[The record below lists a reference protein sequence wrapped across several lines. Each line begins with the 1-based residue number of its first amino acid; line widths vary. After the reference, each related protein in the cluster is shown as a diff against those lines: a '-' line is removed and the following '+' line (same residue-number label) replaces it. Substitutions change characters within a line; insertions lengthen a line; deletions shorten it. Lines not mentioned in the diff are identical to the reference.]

1 MKKMYYFAATLLI
14 MLFAACS
21 NDHIGQDDDD
31 GIVTDPTGEAWISLD
46 IKTTAPKALGRA
58 LNNPDKEMGTP
69 AESAVSKLRV
79 IFFDENRNVTAD
91 KSFTVGSNS
100 EAGEPG
106 QPEGIFGTAFKVPAA
121 SKRILVIANP
131 SVDLPDVGLFN
142 SYDDFNQAIVAVASL
157 STPSYFMMT
166 NAKGD
171 LEPSQANGDET
182 DLTLYNSASKAE
194 SQPLSIHIDRA
205 VAKVRVYTDNGN
217 ISSNNLKANISE
229 PGWVLNATNKRYF
242 PVSKRVKTWMEGT
255 SRGCITPFDQYDLG
269 SYRIDPNHDVQ
280 PLMSDPGFASY
291 LQEYNYEMNAVNIA
305 SSAWHPTEISVD
317 NVEYCLENTQTAD
330 HNVWAYT
337 TQVLFK
343 VIYSPKGL
351 IDPDKNVYNNPA
363 DNVNNGEL
371 LPGTDWLM
379 VNGGYYTWN
388 LLMDY
393 IKAELL
399 YKYTSEDKDPTVIYT
414 AALSKTLNSY
424 LKAIGT
430 PEVSTDRGN
439 GTPETRANEV
449 VDNFNQKRSNVE
461 NYGAFRHGTVSYYKG
476 GVNYYPIMIKHDDTD
491 QVYNEYGEFGVVR
504 NSVYDVHISKVNNP
518 GYPNIPEPDP
528 GTKDEDEDNYLSIR
542 INVNPWTWYTQ
553 EEIMSFGISNRNRF
567 FK

>member
-69 AESAVSKLRV
+69 AESTVSKLRV
-79 IFFDENRNVTAD
+79 IFFDAAHNVTAD
-91 KSFTVGSNS
+91 KSFTVGSDT
-100 EAGEPG
+100 EAG
-106 QPEGIFGTAFKVPAA
+106 QPEGILGTAFKVPAA

-131 SVDLPDVGLFN
+131 SPDLPTNVSTYN
-142 SYDDFNQAIVAVASL
+142 EFNQAIVAIASL
-157 STPSYFMMT
+157 SSPSYFMMT
-166 NAKGD
+166 NAKGG
-171 LEPSQANGDET
+171 LEPSLPNGDET

-217 ISSNNLKANISE
+217 IAANNLQANISE
-229 PGWVLNATNKRYF
+229 PGWVLNATNKKYF
-242 PVSKRVKTWMEGT
+242 PVSERVKTWMEET
-255 SRGCITPFDQYDLG
+255 PRGCITPFDQYDLG
-269 SYRIDPNHDVQ
+269 SYRKDPNHDVQ
-280 PLMSDPGFASY
+280 PLMSDPNFTSY
-291 LQEYNYEMNAVNIA
+291 LQEYNYEMDAANIA
-305 SSAWHPTEISVD
+305 SGAWHPTEISVD

-553 EEIMSFGISNRNRF
+553 TEEL
-567 FK
+567 

>member
-91 KSFTVGSNS
+91 KSFTVGTNS

-106 QPEGIFGTAFKVPAA
+106 QPEGILGTAFKVPAA

-291 LQEYNYEMNAVNIA
+291 LQEYNYEMNAANIA

-439 GTPETRANEV
+439 GTSETRANEV

-542 INVNPWTWYTQ
+542 INVNPWTCYTQ
-553 EEIMSFGISNRNRF
+553 TEEL
-567 FK
+567 

>member
-91 KSFTVGSNS
+91 KSFTFGTNS

-106 QPEGIFGTAFKVPAA
+106 QPEGILGTAFKVPAA

-291 LQEYNYEMNAVNIA
+291 LQEYNYEMNAANIA

-439 GTPETRANEV
+439 GTSETRANEV

-491 QVYNEYGEFGVVR
+491 QVYNEFGEFGVVR
-504 NSVYDVHISKVNNP
+504 NSMYDIAVKSFNNP
-518 GYPNIPEPDP
+518 GYPIVIEPDP
-528 GTKDEDEDNYLSIR
+528 DKKDEFEAWLAIE
-542 INVNPWTWYTQ
+542 IGVNPWTWYVQ
-553 EEIMSFGISNRNRF
+553 EENL
-567 FK
+567 

>member
-91 KSFTVGSNS
+91 KSFTVGTNS

-106 QPEGIFGTAFKVPAA
+106 QPEGILGTAFKVPAA

-291 LQEYNYEMNAVNIA
+291 LQEYNYEMNAANIA

-439 GTPETRANEV
+439 GTSETRANEV

-518 GYPNIPEPDP
+518 GYPNIPD
-528 GTKDEDEDNYLSIR
+528 TKDEDEDNYLSIR

-553 EEIMSFGISNRNRF
+553 TEEL
-567 FK
+567 

>member
-91 KSFTVGSNS
+91 KSFTVGTNS

-291 LQEYNYEMNAVNIA
+291 LQEYNYEMNAANIA
-305 SSAWHPTEISVD
+305 SSAWTEISVD

-553 EEIMSFGISNRNRF
+553 TEEL
-567 FK
+567 

>member
-91 KSFTVGSNS
+91 KSFTVGTNS

-106 QPEGIFGTAFKVPAA
+106 QPEGILGTAFKVPAA

-291 LQEYNYEMNAVNIA
+291 LQEYNYEMDAANIA
-305 SSAWHPTEISVD
+305 SGAWHPTEISVD

-371 LPGTDWLM
+371 LPGNDWLM

-553 EEIMSFGISNRNRF
+553 TEEL
-567 FK
+567 

>member
-91 KSFTVGSNS
+91 KSFTVGTNS

-291 LQEYNYEMNAVNIA
+291 LQEYNYEMNAANIA

-399 YKYTSEDKDPTVIYT
+399 YKYTSEDTDPTVIYT
-414 AALSKTLNSY
+414 AALSTTFNSHSKCIATL
-424 LKAIGT
+424 
-430 PEVSTDRGN
+430 EVSTDRGN

-553 EEIMSFGISNRNRF
+553 TEEL
-567 FK
+567 

>member
-21 NDHIGQDDDD
+21 NDHIGQDYDD
-31 GIVTDPTGEAWISLD
+31 GISLD

-91 KSFTVGSNS
+91 KSFTVGTNS

-291 LQEYNYEMNAVNIA
+291 LQEYNYEMNAANIA

-553 EEIMSFGISNRNRF
+553 TEEL
-567 FK
+567 

>member
-91 KSFTVGSNS
+91 KSFTVGTNS

-291 LQEYNYEMNAVNIA
+291 LQEYNYEMNAANIA

-439 GTPETRANEV
+439 GTHETRANEV
-449 VDNFNQKRSNVE
+449 VDNFNHKRSNVE

-518 GYPNIPEPDP
+518 GYPNIPEPAP

-553 EEIMSFGISNRNRF
+553 TEEL
-567 FK
+567 

>member
-1 MKKMYYFAATLLI
+1 MKNQPLKPWIKGNESITPNNF
-14 MLFAACS
+14 FS
-21 NDHIGQDDDD
+21 NALPNLEYG
-31 GIVTDPTGEAWISLD
+31 AWISLD

-91 KSFTVGSNS
+91 KSFTVGTNS

-106 QPEGIFGTAFKVPAA
+106 QPEGILGTAFKVPAA

-291 LQEYNYEMNAVNIA
+291 LQEYNYEMNAANIA

-553 EEIMSFGISNRNRF
+553 TEEL
-567 FK
+567 

>member
-1 MKKMYYFAATLLI
+1 MKNQPLKPWIKGNESITPNNF
-14 MLFAACS
+14 FS
-21 NDHIGQDDDD
+21 NALPNLEYG
-31 GIVTDPTGEAWISLD
+31 AWISLD

-91 KSFTVGSNS
+91 KSFTVGTNS

-106 QPEGIFGTAFKVPAA
+106 QPEGILGTAFKVPAA

-291 LQEYNYEMNAVNIA
+291 LQEYDYEMNAANIA

-553 EEIMSFGISNRNRF
+553 TEEL
-567 FK
+567 

>member
-91 KSFTVGSNS
+91 KSFTVGTNS

-217 ISSNNLKANISE
+217 ISSNNLKA
-229 PGWVLNATNKRYF
+229 TNKRYF

-291 LQEYNYEMNAVNIA
+291 LQEYNYEMNAANIA

-542 INVNPWTWYTQ
+542 INVNPWTWYNQT
-553 EEIMSFGISNRNRF
+553 EEL
-567 FK
+567 

>member
-91 KSFTVGSNS
+91 KSFTVGTNS

-106 QPEGIFGTAFKVPAA
+106 QPEGILGTAFKVPAA

-291 LQEYNYEMNAVNIA
+291 LQEYNYEMNAANIA

-439 GTPETRANEV
+439 GTSETRANEV

-476 GVNYYPIMIKHDDTD
+476 GVNYYPIMIKHDDSGD
-491 QVYNEYGEFGVVR
+491 VYNELGEFGVVR

-553 EEIMSFGISNRNRF
+553 TEEL
-567 FK
+567 

>member
-91 KSFTVGSNS
+91 KSFTVGTNS

-106 QPEGIFGTAFKVPAA
+106 QPEGILGTAFKVPAA

-291 LQEYNYEMNAVNIA
+291 LQEYNYEMNAANIA

-449 VDNFNQKRSNVE
+449 VDNF
-461 NYGAFRHGTVSYYKG
+461 GAFRHGTVSYYKG

-553 EEIMSFGISNRNRF
+553 TEEL
-567 FK
+567 

>member
-91 KSFTVGSNS
+91 KSFTVGTNS

-291 LQEYNYEMNAVNIA
+291 LQEYNYEMNAANIA

-430 PEVSTDRGN
+430 PEVLT
-439 GTPETRANEV
+439 EV
-449 VDNFNQKRSNVE
+449 MGLPKRE
-461 NYGAFRHGTVSYYKG
+461 LMKWL
-476 GVNYYPIMIKHDDTD
+476 II
-491 QVYNEYGEFGVVR
+491 
-504 NSVYDVHISKVNNP
+504 
-518 GYPNIPEPDP
+518 
-528 GTKDEDEDNYLSIR
+528 LIR
-542 INVNPWTWYTQ
+542 KEV
-553 EEIMSFGISNRNRF
+553 M
-567 FK
+567 

>member
-91 KSFTVGSNS
+91 KSFTVGTNS

-291 LQEYNYEMNAVNIA
+291 LQEYNYEMNAANIA

-476 GVNYYPIMIKHDDTD
+476 GVNYYPIMIKHDDSPTIM
-491 QVYNEYGEFGVVR
+491 NKLGEFGVVR
-504 NSVYDVHISKVNNP
+504 NSVYDITVNKIDNP
-518 GYPNIPEPDP
+518 GYPSIPDP
-528 GTKDEDEDNYLSIR
+528 DPITPDEEEDRYLSIK
-542 INVNPWTWYTQ
+542 IEVNPWTWYSQ
-553 EEIMSFGISNRNRF
+553 VEPL
-567 FK
+567 